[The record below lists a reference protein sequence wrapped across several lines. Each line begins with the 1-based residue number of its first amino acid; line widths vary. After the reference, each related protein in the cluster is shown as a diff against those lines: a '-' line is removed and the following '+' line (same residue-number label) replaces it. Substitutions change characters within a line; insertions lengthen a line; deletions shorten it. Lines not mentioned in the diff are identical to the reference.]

1 MPAELTF
8 TDETEIEVAA
18 DSESPSFEK
27 VHLQALSSVLT
38 VDHEDGEI
46 DACTIDLNELVKV
59 MTLYSSMEVQRYDWR

>member
-8 TDETEIEVAA
+8 TDETDIKITAN
-18 DSESPSFEK
+18 SEPPSFEK

-38 VDHEDGEI
+38 IDHEDGEI
-46 DACTIDLNELVKV
+46 DSCTIDVNELVKV